1 MLMKYGQICDYV
13 LEIIRGDLLSTDTET
28 MAKLYI
34 FNFCSNFYKFYIQEE

>member
-13 LEIIRGDLLSTDTET
+13 LEIIRGDLLSIDTET

-34 FNFCSNFYKFYIQEE
+34 CSNFYNFYIQEE